1 MAAEQTKIRNSKMAS
16 ISRLIKEMDKKDAE
30 EIA

>member
-1 MAAEQTKIRNSKMAS
+1 MAS

-30 EIA
+30 EIAWKIDS